1 MSMFNLTDA
10 TKLYQLLKDYLYK
23 PVENEAADVYAYSI
37 ARMIQQKDARVFFE
51 ILSIGTNKSPED
63 FLKGKPDNLFRD
75 FLSILIDNKIMSLKS
90 FFEDV

>member
-10 TKLYQLLKDYLYK
+10 TKLYQLLKEYLYK

-37 ARMIQQKDARVFFE
+37 AMMLQQKEARTFFE
-51 ILSIGTNKSPED
+51 VLALGTVKTPED
-63 FLKGKPDNLFRD
+63 FLKGNPNNLFRD

>member
-1 MSMFNLTDA
+1 MSILNLTDA

-37 ARMIQQKDARVFFE
+37 AMMLQQKEARTFFE
-51 ILSIGTNKSPED
+51 VLALGTGKTPED
-63 FLKGKPDNLFRD
+63 FLKDKPNTFFKKFMD
-75 FLSILIDNKIMSLKS
+75 ILIDNKIMSLKS